1 MFWEGTC
8 RGAWCSDPARLLLLL
23 FFHFVQHLEES
34 FLASEW
40 WGHPKVIQPSPCVL
54 CWGTLLNVG
63 GAVVIQCAQ
72 SFNHVH
78 LTCKAGITNTAP
90 DVREAGITSNLGA
103 TALLSGG

>member
-1 MFWEGTC
+1 M
-8 RGAWCSDPARLLLLL
+8 
-23 FFHFVQHLEES
+23 
-34 FLASEW
+34 
-40 WGHPKVIQPSPCVL
+40 
-54 CWGTLLNVG
+54 G